1 MSEIPA
7 ELRYA
12 ASHEWARDEADG
24 TITVGITDHAQ
35 DALGDLVFVEVP
47 EVGRQVAANEAC
59 AVVESVKA
67 ASDIYSPAA
76 GEVIAVNESL
86 ADAPETI
93 NESPYDGGW
102 IFKLKLAD
110 PDALGS
116 LLDATG
122 YEQAIADE
130 D

>member
-59 AVVESVKA
+59 AVGSG
-67 ASDIYSPAA
+67 SYLPFCFRYSAKSLLRARRTA
-76 GEVIAVNESL
+76 GSL
-86 ADAPETI
+86 ATPLSLSTFSI
-93 NESPYDGGW
+93 SGGRMP
-102 IFKLKLAD
+102 AC
-110 PDALGS
+110 GS
-116 LLDATG
+116 G
-122 YEQAIADE
+122 R
-130 D
+130 